1 MQVSLKDVST
11 CLKKGESTTYLQ
23 ESKFR
28 VSVLIVLQ
36 SHHLLLDVVIKNCT
50 TRLEKVA

>member
-11 CLKKGESTTYLQ
+11 CLKKGESTNLQ